1 MKMKR
6 LLPVLCLL
14 ASLPALMT
22 SCLKNDDDTTATSYA
37 DMAISSFTLGTMNRY
52 LHQTSAR
59 TGNDTVVKVTYTGSL
74 YPMTIDHLNQRVYNE
89 KPLPVGTDAGHVIC
103 TVGTKNN
110 GVVYIKRVNNDSL
123 FYHQATDSVDLSQ
136 PRIFRVFA
144 VNGSGSRDYTVSLN
158 VSSSS
163 ATAIEWVQRTAIG
176 PVENM
181 SSKQLVADGDTVRL
195 VDRSVAVAGGTT
207 YGPFDGMELLGASSH
222 ELYAYN
228 TSGALLC
235 SADGGQ
241 SWTEEETDEQPA
253 LLPRSNV
260 AIVSWPYKSADN
272 TDYVLMV
279 GNAPDGQDG
288 MSIWRKIA
296 PYGGKAQW
304 VLMNQDDVNHY
315 QLPRT
320 ENLSMACYGETVL
333 AMGNGTTIYQSRD
346 QGITW
351 QQPSGFALPEAVQG
365 TVARIATSQ
374 SGSLWVVTDAGQV
387 WESRVR

>member
-14 ASLPALMT
+14 ALLPALMT
-22 SCLKNDDDTTATSYA
+22 SCLKNESDTTATSYA

-59 TGNDTVVKVTYTGSL
+59 TGNDTAVKVTYTGSL
-74 YPMTIDHLNQRVYNE
+74 YPMTIDHLSQRVYNE
-89 KPLPVGTDAGHVIC
+89 KPLPVGTDVSHVIC
-103 TVGTKNN
+103 TVAAKNN
-110 GVVYIKRVNNDSL
+110 GVVYLKRLSSDSL

-136 PRIFRVFA
+136 PRVFRVFA
-144 VNGSGSRDYTVSLN
+144 VNGSGSRDYTVTLN

-163 ATAIEWVQRTAIG
+163 TTGIEWVQRTAIG

-181 SSKQLVADGDTVRL
+181 SSKQLVADGDSVRL
-195 VDRSVAVAGGTT
+195 VERSVAGAGGKS
-207 YGPFDGMELLGASSH
+207 YGPFEGIELLGASSH
-222 ELYAYN
+222 ELYGYN
-228 TSGALLC
+228 ASEMLMC
-235 SADGGQ
+235 STDGGQ
-241 SWTEEETDEQPA
+241 SWTEEETDEQPS

-260 AIVSWPYKSADN
+260 AIVSWPYKSADS
-272 TDYVLMV
+272 TDYVLMA

-304 VLMNQDDVNHY
+304 VLMNQDDVNRNKM
-315 QLPRT
+315 PRI
-320 ENLSMACYGETVL
+320 ENLSLACYGETVL

-365 TVARIATSQ
+365 TVARIATSLN
-374 SGSLWVVTDAGQV
+374 GSLWVVTDAGQV
-387 WESRVR
+387 WESRER

>member
-14 ASLPALMT
+14 ALLPALMT
-22 SCLKNDDDTTATSYA
+22 SCLKNESDTTATSYA

-74 YPMTIDHLNQRVYNE
+74 YPMTIDHLSQRVYNE
-89 KPLPVGTDAGHVIC
+89 KPLPVGTDVSHVIC
-103 TVGTKNN
+103 TVAAKNN
-110 GVVYIKRVNNDSL
+110 GVVYLKRLSSDSL

-136 PRIFRVFA
+136 PRVFRVFA
-144 VNGSGSRDYTVSLN
+144 VNGSGSRDYTVTLN

-163 ATAIEWVQRTAIG
+163 TTGIEWVQRTAIG

-181 SSKQLVADGDTVRL
+181 SSKQLVADGDSVRL
-195 VDRSVAVAGGTT
+195 VERSVAVAGGKS
-207 YGPFDGMELLGASSH
+207 YGPFEGIDLLGASSH
-222 ELYAYN
+222 ELYGYN
-228 TSGALLC
+228 ASEMLMC
-235 SADGGQ
+235 STDGGQ
-241 SWTEEETDEQPA
+241 SWTEEETDEQPS

-260 AIVSWPYKSADN
+260 AIVSWPYKSADS
-272 TDYVLMV
+272 TDYVLMA

-304 VLMNQDDVNHY
+304 VLMNQDDMNRNKM
-315 QLPRT
+315 PRI
-320 ENLSMACYGETVL
+320 ENLSLACYGETVL

-365 TVARIATSQ
+365 TVARIATSLN
-374 SGSLWVVTDAGQV
+374 GSLWVVTDAGQV
-387 WESRVR
+387 WESRER